1 MCHAA
6 RVNTPSVGPGLAQ
19 VSLQPNHNFMRH
31 HPTALKFLQP
41 GWFVIVMGLSG
52 LSLAWHSAVPI
63 LGDTAGAGAMVI
75 GALAAL
81 VFMVLA
87 GLSLLRWQ
95 RYPQALADD
104 LKHPVRHPLVAAL
117 PVSLM
122 LLATVATAL
131 TGVSAPAKVL
141 WVLGSAWQLGVTV
154 WALSR
159 WLKGNKE
166 GGLVWPSL
174 TPLMLIPVV
183 GNVLP
188 PLAGVALGFPAW
200 SAAQFGVGVLLWPV
214 LLTLL
219 AVRVGVTG
227 MWPERLLPS
236 TFIAVAPPAV
246 IGLAALQLGA
256 PLLAW
261 AAWGI
266 ALFFLA
272 WSASIFKRAISQ
284 PFSVTFWALS
294 FPLAALAALTLQLAP
309 HAARWFQ
316 PLAMLVL
323 ALATLVIAALSL
335 ATVKGLRE
343 GTLLAPEPVAMI
355 TPASAAPDQATR

>member
-1 MCHAA
+1 M
-6 RVNTPSVGPGLAQ
+6 P
-19 VSLQPNHNFMRH
+19 H
-31 HPTALKFLQP
+31 HPTALKFLMP
-41 GWFVIVMGLSG
+41 GWFVSVMGLAG
-52 LSLAWHSAVPI
+52 LSLAWQSAVPI

-81 VFMVLA
+81 VFMLLG

-117 PVSLM
+117 PVSLI

-131 TGVSAPAKVL
+131 TGASAFARVL
-141 WVLGSAWQLGVTV
+141 WVLGATWQFGVTV

-159 WLKGNKE
+159 WLRGGKE
-166 GGLVWPSL
+166 GGLLWPSL

-188 PLAGVALGFPAW
+188 PLAGVALGFSQW
-200 SAAQFGVGVLLWPV
+200 SAAQLGLGLLLWPV

-219 AVRVGVTG
+219 AVRVAMTG
-227 MWPERLLPS
+227 LWPERLLAS
-236 TFIAVAPPAV
+236 TFITVAPPAV
-246 IGLAALQLGA
+246 IGLAALQLDA
-256 PLLAW
+256 PPLLAW
-261 AAWGI
+261 MAWGV
-266 ALFFLA
+266 ALFFLV
-272 WSASIFKRAISQ
+272 WSAGVFKRAISQ
-284 PFSVTFWALS
+284 PFSMTFWSLS
-294 FPLAALAALTLQLAP
+294 FPLAALAALTLRLAAYAGP
-309 HAARWFQ
+309 WFQ
-316 PLAMLVL
+316 PLAMLAL

-343 GTLLAPEPVAMI
+343 GTLLAPETIAMI
-355 TPASAAPDQATR
+355 APASAPPDPASR

>member
-1 MCHAA
+1 M
-6 RVNTPSVGPGLAQ
+6 P
-19 VSLQPNHNFMRH
+19 H

-41 GWFVIVMGLSG
+41 GWFAIVMGLAG

-81 VFMVLA
+81 VFMLLA

-95 RYPQALADD
+95 RYPQALAED

-117 PVSLM
+117 PVSLI
-122 LLATVATAL
+122 LLATLATAL
-131 TGVSAPAKVL
+131 TGASAPAKVL
-141 WVLGSAWQLGVTV
+141 WVLGAAWQFGVTV

-183 GNVLP
+183 GNLLA
-188 PLAGVALGFPAW
+188 PLAGVALGFSQW
-200 SAAQFGVGVLLWPV
+200 SAAQLGLGLLLWPV

-219 AVRVGVTG
+219 AVRVAMTG
-227 MWPERLLPS
+227 LWPERLLAS
-236 TFIAVAPPAV
+236 TFITVAPPAV
-246 IGLAALQLGA
+246 IGLAALQLDA
-256 PLLAW
+256 PPLLAW
-261 AAWGI
+261 MAWGV
-266 ALFFLA
+266 ALFFLV
-272 WSASIFKRAISQ
+272 WSAGVFKRAISQ
-284 PFSVTFWALS
+284 PFSITFWSLS
-294 FPLAALAALTLQLAP
+294 FPLAALAALTLRLAAYGGP
-309 HAARWFQ
+309 WFQ

-355 TPASAAPDQATR
+355 TPASASPDPASR

>member
-1 MCHAA
+1 M
-6 RVNTPSVGPGLAQ
+6 P
-19 VSLQPNHNFMRH
+19 H
-31 HPTALKFLQP
+31 HPTALKFLMP
-41 GWFVIVMGLSG
+41 GWFVVVMGLSG

-63 LGDTAGAGAMVI
+63 LGDTAGAGAMVL

-81 VFMVLA
+81 VFALLA

-95 RYPQALADD
+95 RYPLALAED

-117 PVSLM
+117 PASLL

-131 TGVSAPAKVL
+131 TGASAPAKVL
-141 WVLGSAWQLGVTV
+141 WVLGAAWQFGVTV
-154 WALSR
+154 WVLSR

-174 TPLMLIPVV
+174 TPLVLIPVV
-183 GNVLP
+183 GNMLA
-188 PLAGVALGFPAW
+188 PLAGVALGFSQW
-200 SAAQFGVGVLLWPV
+200 SAAQLGLGLLLWPV

-219 AVRVGVTG
+219 AVRVGTAG
-227 MWPERLLPS
+227 LWPERLLAS
-236 TFIAVAPPAV
+236 TFITVSPPAV
-246 IGLAALQLGA
+246 AGLAALQLGA
-256 PLLAW
+256 SPLLAW
-261 AAWGI
+261 MAWGV
-266 ALFFLA
+266 ALFFLV
-272 WSASIFKRAISQ
+272 WSAGIFKRAISQ
-284 PFSVTFWALS
+284 PFSVTLWALS
-294 FPLAALAALTLQLAP
+294 FPLAAFAALTLQLAP

-323 ALATLVIAALSL
+323 ALTTLVIAALSL

-355 TPASAAPDQATR
+355 TPAGA

>member
-1 MCHAA
+1 M
-6 RVNTPSVGPGLAQ
+6 P
-19 VSLQPNHNFMRH
+19 H

-52 LSLAWHSAVPI
+52 LSLAWHSAAPI
-63 LGDTAGAGAMVI
+63 LGDTAGAGAMVM

-81 VFMVLA
+81 VFMLLA

-104 LKHPVRHPLVAAL
+104 LRHPVRHPLVAAL
-117 PVSLM
+117 PVSML

-131 TGVSAPAKVL
+131 TGASAFAKVL
-141 WVLGSAWQLGVTV
+141 WVMGAAWQFGVTV

-174 TPLMLIPVV
+174 TPLMLIPVI
-183 GNVLP
+183 GNMLP
-188 PLAGVALGFPAW
+188 PLAGVALGFAPW
-200 SAAQFGVGVLLWPV
+200 SAAQFGLGLLLWPV
-214 LLTLL
+214 LLALL
-219 AVRVGVTG
+219 AVRVGTAG
-227 MWPERLLPS
+227 MWPERLLAS
-236 TFIAVAPPAV
+236 TFITVSPPAV
-246 IGLAALQLGA
+246 AGLAALQLGA
-256 PLLAW
+256 PPLLAW
-261 AAWGI
+261 MAWGV
-266 ALFFLA
+266 ALFFLV
-272 WSASIFKRAISQ
+272 WSAGVFKRAISQ
-284 PFSVTFWALS
+284 PFSVMFWALS
-294 FPLAALAALTLQLAP
+294 FPLAALAALTLQLSP
-309 HAARWFQ
+309 HAGPWFQ

-335 ATVKGLRE
+335 ATVKGLRG

-355 TPASAAPDQATR
+355 TPASAASDTAAR

>member
-1 MCHAA
+1 M
-6 RVNTPSVGPGLAQ
+6 
-19 VSLQPNHNFMRH
+19 
-31 HPTALKFLQP
+31 P
-41 GWFVIVMGLSG
+41 GWFIVVMGLSG

-81 VFMVLA
+81 VFALLA

-95 RYPQALADD
+95 RYPLALADD

-117 PVSLM
+117 PASLL

-131 TGVSAPAKVL
+131 TGASAPARVL
-141 WVLGSAWQLGVTV
+141 WVLGAAWQFGVTV

-159 WLKGNKE
+159 WLKGNKD

-174 TPLMLIPVV
+174 TPLVLIPVV
-183 GNVLP
+183 GNMLA
-188 PLAGVALGFPAW
+188 PLAGVALGFSQW
-200 SAAQFGVGVLLWPV
+200 SAVQLGLGLLLWPV

-219 AVRVGVTG
+219 AVRVGVAG
-227 MWPERLLPS
+227 LWPERLLPS
-236 TFIAVAPPAV
+236 TFITVSPPAV
-246 IGLAALQLGA
+246 AGLAALQLGA
-256 PLLAW
+256 PPLLAW
-261 AAWGI
+261 MAWGI

-272 WSASIFKRAISQ
+272 WSAGIFKRAISQ
-284 PFSVTFWALS
+284 PFGVTFWSPS
-294 FPLAALAALTLQLAP
+294 FPLAAFAALTLRLAP
-309 HAARWFQ
+309 NAASGFQ

-355 TPASAAPDQATR
+355 TPASAAPDKAAY

>member
-1 MCHAA
+1 MLRGSTRQASA
-6 RVNTPSVGPGLAQ
+6 PGLAQ
-19 VSLQPNHNFMRH
+19 VSLQPNHNFMPH

-81 VFMVLA
+81 VFAALA
-87 GLSLLRWQ
+87 ALSLLRWQ

-117 PVSLM
+117 PVSML

-131 TGVSAPAKVL
+131 TGASAFAQGL
-141 WVLGSAWQLGVTV
+141 WLLGAAWQFGVTV
-154 WALSR
+154 WALAR

-183 GNVLP
+183 GNMLP
-188 PLAGVALGFPAW
+188 PLAGVALGFSQW
-200 SAAQFGVGVLLWPV
+200 SAAQFGLGLLLWPV
-214 LLTLL
+214 LLALL

-227 MWPERLLPS
+227 LWSERLLAS
-236 TFIAVAPPAV
+236 TFITVAPPAV
-246 IGLAALQLGA
+246 AGLAALQLGA
-256 PLLAW
+256 PPLLAW
-261 AAWGI
+261 MAWGV
-266 ALFFLA
+266 ALFFLV
-272 WSASIFKRAISQ
+272 WSAGIFKRAISQ
-284 PFSVTFWALS
+284 PFSVMFWELS

-309 HAARWFQ
+309 HAAPWFQ
-316 PLAMLVL
+316 SLAMLLL

-355 TPASAAPDQATR
+355 TPASAAPDPAAR

>member
-1 MCHAA
+1 M
-6 RVNTPSVGPGLAQ
+6 P
-19 VSLQPNHNFMRH
+19 H
-31 HPTALKFLQP
+31 HPTALKFLMP
-41 GWFVIVMGLSG
+41 GWFVVVMGLSG

-63 LGDTAGAGAMVI
+63 LGDTAGAGAMVL

-81 VFMVLA
+81 VFALLA

-95 RYPQALADD
+95 RYPLALADD

-117 PVSLM
+117 PASLL

-131 TGVSAPAKVL
+131 TGAGTPARVL
-141 WVLGSAWQLGVTV
+141 WVLGAAWQFGVTV
-154 WALSR
+154 WVLSR

-183 GNVLP
+183 GNMLA
-188 PLAGVALGFPAW
+188 PLAGVALGSSQW
-200 SAAQFGVGVLLWPV
+200 SAAQLGLGLLLWPV

-219 AVRVGVTG
+219 AVRVGTAG
-227 MWPERLLPS
+227 LWPERLLAS
-236 TFIAVAPPAV
+236 TFITVSPPAV
-246 IGLAALQLGA
+246 AGLAALQLGA
-256 PLLAW
+256 SPLLSW
-261 AAWGI
+261 MAWGV
-266 ALFFLA
+266 ALFFLV
-272 WSASIFKRAISQ
+272 WSAGIFKRAISQ
-284 PFSVTFWALS
+284 PFSVTLWALS
-294 FPLAALAALTLQLAP
+294 FPLAAFAALTLQLAP

-323 ALATLVIAALSL
+323 ALTTLVIAALSL

-355 TPASAAPDQATR
+355 TPAGA

>member
-1 MCHAA
+1 M
-6 RVNTPSVGPGLAQ
+6 P
-19 VSLQPNHNFMRH
+19 H
-31 HPTALKFLQP
+31 HPTALKFLMP
-41 GWFVIVMGLSG
+41 GWFVIVMGLTG

-81 VFMVLA
+81 VFALLA

-95 RYPQALADD
+95 RYPQALAED

-117 PVSLM
+117 PVSLL
-122 LLATVATAL
+122 LLATVVTAL
-131 TGVSAPAKVL
+131 TGAGAFAKVL
-141 WVLGSAWQLGVTV
+141 WVLGAAWQFGVTV

-159 WLKGNKE
+159 WLRGNKE

-183 GNVLP
+183 GNMLA
-188 PLAGVALGFPAW
+188 PLAGVALGFSQW
-200 SAAQFGVGVLLWPV
+200 SAAQLGLGLLLWPV

-219 AVRVGVTG
+219 AVRVGTAG
-227 MWPERLLPS
+227 MWPERLLAS
-236 TFIAVAPPAV
+236 TFITVSPPAV
-246 IGLAALQLGA
+246 AGLAALQLGA
-256 PLLAW
+256 PPLLAW
-261 AAWGI
+261 MAWGV
-266 ALFFLA
+266 ALFFMV
-272 WSASIFKRAISQ
+272 WSAGVFKRAISQ
-284 PFSVTFWALS
+284 PFSVTLWALS
-294 FPLAALAALTLQLAP
+294 FPLAALAALTLRLAAYGGP
-309 HAARWFQ
+309 WFQ

-343 GTLLAPEPVAMI
+343 GTLLAPETVAMI
-355 TPASAAPDQATR
+355 APAGASPDPASR